1 MVKQLLGLGDRVQAD
16 RAIIETAPTAA
27 RTAEETALEA
37 KRLFREQVERDYERW
52 RQLVCLPLQ
61 AAAWAAEHPR
71 EAWETSDST

>member
-1 MVKQLLGLGDRVQAD
+1 MIDAP
-16 RAIIETAPTAA
+16 APTTA

-37 KRLFREQVERDYERW
+37 KRLFRDQVERDYECY

-61 AAAWAAEHPR
+61 AAAAAWAAEHPR

>member
-1 MVKQLLGLGDRVQAD
+1 M
-16 RAIIETAPTAA
+16 IEVAPTTA

-52 RQLVCLPLQ
+52 RLLVCLPLQ
-61 AAAWAAEHPR
+61 AAAWDEAHPC

>member
-1 MVKQLLGLGDRVQAD
+1 MT
-16 RAIIETAPTAA
+16 ESPAPTTA

-61 AAAWAAEHPR
+61 AAAAAWAAEHPR
-71 EAWETSDST
+71 EAWGASDST